1 MNPAH
6 HHPTRSEGEA
16 PPPQLA
22 LHVLTVSPGPRTNTT
37 GTRAPAAG
45 ANPVAVLAEILRDIP
60 ASLEGWWSPH
70 TWEGDRRS
78 GRRWVGACAIALDLD
93 YHDRDGR
100 HAEPALEARDGLRT
114 ALGNSTGNLFHDTPR
129 GARLVFVLDRP
140 TADREAYARAVSG
153 ASVLLGRELEDR
165 GLAAEAGR
173 AGFAVDH
180 AANDF
185 ARFLYAPRAI
195 VRGQARQ
202 AEILVIR
209 EQPFSLA
216 GLEALA
222 PLPAEQPERTRIK
235 TGEASLLLND
245 AVRRWNEDHAQ
256 DWGPPGRG
264 ECPACGHH
272 GCFGRLPEVP
282 EKWTCFSSGPDGH
295 EARTQG
301 RCGRLGSSGQWF
313 GDALDLE
320 AFNRGVARPQILR
333 QDGYLA
339 ARSHA
344 EPEPP

>member
-1 MNPAH
+1 
-6 HHPTRSEGEA
+6 
-16 PPPQLA
+16 
-22 LHVLTVSPGPRTNTT
+22 
-37 GTRAPAAG
+37 
-45 ANPVAVLAEILRDIP
+45 VLAGILRDIP
-60 ASLEGWWSPH
+60 ASREAWWSPH

-78 GRRWVGACAIALDLD
+78 GRRWVAACAVALDLD
-93 YHDRDGR
+93 FHDEVGR
-100 HAEPALEARDGLRT
+100 HGEPTPPARAGLRA
-114 ALGNSTGNLFHDTPR
+114 ALGNGTGNLFHETPR

-153 ASVLLGRELEDR
+153 ASFLVARELEER
-165 GLAAEAGR
+165 GLAAGVGR

-195 VRGQARQ
+195 VNGQARQ

-209 EQPFSLA
+209 EQPFPLA
-216 GLEALA
+216 GLAALA
-222 PLPAEQPERTRIK
+222 PPLAKPPARTRVK
-235 TGEASLLLND
+235 TGEASLRLND
-245 AVRRWNEDHAQ
+245 AVQRWNEDHAQ

-282 EKWTCFSSGPDGH
+282 EKWTCFSRGPDGH

-301 RCGRLGSSGQWF
+301 RCGHQGSSGQWF

-320 AFNRGVARPQILR
+320 AFTRGVARLQILR